1 MNQHTSSTNPFRNH
15 HVHDD
20 DGEEDM
26 EPINVDF
33 NEIPGLKDFS
43 YDSIDMEYVAN
54 VVGPSN
60 NIFSTTNDSQSPQN
74 KRRKITTYDDYD
86 GNCQEAVSPITTRAT
101 TATVITPVPEMKS
114 HVANV
119 EFDPIP
125 ESQLESLILDCYC
138 GTDNKED
145 HEGDTNDRNST
156 IITTALQSKPSVF
169 VNSDFNIES
178 FSQSDTRLDEHDNN
192 DKGSTIMTNDEY
204 STALTLHNVDLHD
217 GEVYRTLEPLL
228 PLDESFEPI
237 LLLLLHMELLSSTSM
252 STSTTIDKSVV
263 KYACEVVYG
272 KLEPLTNN
280 NNNNNN
286 EDIQQISGD
295 IVEALIAAL
304 GSTAVAIPFQA
315 SAQTSDDQDLSRKIR
330 QVFFQQ
336 LEINNNNELLSA
348 AQTTATAAT
357 ALSRSSSAE
366 VEIIEVGRSQL
377 LEVVTATAST
387 EGASTRNLSQDDDYD
402 DALPTTHENK
412 NSKKFVPTLLQVAIA
427 YGASYCPQTMTLEE
441 FVKNSLEKLQSM
453 DTIQLEN
460 LWNDMVSNKN

>member
-1 MNQHTSSTNPFRNH
+1 MNQYTSSTNPFRNY

-20 DGEEDM
+20 DGKEDM

-33 NEIPGLKDFS
+33 NEIPGLKTFP
-43 YDSIDMEYVAN
+43 YDSIDMEYVAS
-54 VVGPSN
+54 VVGLGN
-60 NIFSTTNDSQSPQN
+60 NIYFTTDNIQSPQN
-74 KRRKITTYDDYD
+74 KRRKITTYDGYD
-86 GNCQEAVSPITTRAT
+86 GNCQEAVSPITTRTT
-101 TATVITPVPEMKS
+101 TATVITPVPEKKS

-125 ESQLESLILDCYC
+125 ESQLESLILECYC

-169 VNSDFNIES
+169 VSSDFDMES
-178 FSQSDTRLDEHDNN
+178 FFQSETRLDELDNN
-192 DKGSTIMTNDEY
+192 DKESSTMTNDAD
-204 STALTLHNVDLHD
+204 STTLTLHNVDLHV
-217 GEVYRTLEPLL
+217 GEVYRVLKPLL
-228 PLDESFEPI
+228 PLDESLEPI
-237 LLLLLHMELLSSTSM
+237 LLLLLYMELISSTS
-252 STSTTIDKSVV
+252 TSTIDKSVV

-280 NNNNNN
+280 NNNNN
-286 EDIQQISGD
+286 EDVQQIKGD
-295 IVEALIAAL
+295 IVETLINAL

-315 SAQTSDDQDLSRKIR
+315 SVQTSDDQDLNKKIH
-330 QVFFQQ
+330 QIFFQQ
-336 LEINNNNELLSA
+336 LEINNNDNNNGLLSA
-348 AQTTATAAT
+348 AQTTAIAI
-357 ALSRSSSAE
+357 SRSSSAE
-366 VEIIEVGRSQL
+366 TEIIEVGRSQL
-377 LEVVTATAST
+377 LELVTATKST
-387 EGASTRNLSQDDDYD
+387 EGTSTRNSSHYDDYD

-460 LWNDMVSNKN
+460 LWNDMVCYKN

>member
-1 MNQHTSSTNPFRNH
+1 MNQHTSST
-15 HVHDD
+15 
-20 DGEEDM
+20 EEDM
-26 EPINVDF
+26 EPINADF
-33 NEIPGLKDFS
+33 NEIPGLENLS
-43 YDSIDMEYVAN
+43 YDSIDMEYVAT
-54 VVGPSN
+54 VVGLSN
-60 NIFSTTNDSQSPQN
+60 NIYSTTNDSQSPQN

-101 TATVITPVPEMKS
+101 TATVVTPVPEMKS
-114 HVANV
+114 HVASV

-156 IITTALQSKPSVF
+156 IITTALLSKPSVF
-169 VNSDFNIES
+169 VNSDFNMES

-192 DKGSTIMTNDEY
+192 DKGSTIMTNDEH

-252 STSTTIDKSVV
+252 STSTTIGKSVV

-286 EDIQQISGD
+286 NEDIQQIRGD

-315 SAQTSDDQDLSRKIR
+315 SAETSDDQDLSKKIH

-336 LEINNNNELLSA
+336 LELNDSNNNELLSA
-348 AQTTATAAT
+348 AQTTAAAAAAAA

-387 EGASTRNLSQDDDYD
+387 EGASTRNLSQDDDHE

-412 NSKKFVPTLLQVAIA
+412 NSKKCVQTLLQVAIA

-460 LWNDMVSNKN
+460 LWNGMVSNKN